1 MKLIETPSMK
11 GRLLAGTVIPVA
23 LGVGLAMAP
32 VPAAAA
38 SPLPTAATKAQ
49 PWAAATR
56 PGTGIRATE
65 PLPAAVPKPVQL
77 AACGAKKGCGACGA
91 KKGCGACGAKKGCGA
106 CGACGAGGAVSASCV
121 IPRLAKANPCAAKKG
136 CGAKKACG
144 ACGAKKACGACGAK
158 KACGACGAAKKGCGA
173 CGAAKKGCGA
183 CGACGACG
191 GKPAV
196 KITNAEAAA
205 AYDCLLKELKAAYA
219 KSGNTVA
226 RAYARWKRYSKRPY
240 PSATHGNRLVSN
252 YGNRAARRY
261 INYEKVKRM
270 PAGSVLAKD
279 SFLVQADGK
288 LALGPLFVMEKM
300 ARGWNAASRDW
311 KYTMITPDGKIAGT
325 TRGKGA
331 AAMKFCYECHNAAA
345 ERDALFFLP
354 KAHRVAR

>member
-1 MKLIETPSMK
+1 MKLLRTTSLK
-11 GRLLAGTVIPVA
+11 SRLLAGTVIPVA
-23 LGVGLAMAP
+23 LGVGLAMGAAP
-32 VPAAAA
+32 GAAT
-38 SPLPTAATKAQ
+38 SPLPTATKKAQ
-49 PWAAATR
+49 PAAAAAR
-56 PGTGIRATE
+56 PHTGIRATE

-77 AACGAKKGCGACGA
+77 AACGACGAKQGCGAKKACGACGAKSGCGACGA
-91 KKGCGACGAKKGCGA
+91 AKKGCGA

-136 CGAKKACG
+136 CGA
-144 ACGAKKACGACGAK
+144 CGAKKS
-158 KACGACGAAKKGCGA
+158 ACGACGAAKKG
-173 CGAAKKGCGA
+173 

-219 KSGNTVA
+219 KSGNRVA
-226 RAYARWKRYSKRPY
+226 RAYAGWKRYSKRPY

-261 INYEKVKRM
+261 INYEKVKQM
-270 PAGSVLAKD
+270 PVGSVLAKD

-288 LALGPLFVMEKM
+288 LALGPLFLMEKM

-311 KYTMITPDGKIAGT
+311 KYTMIMPDGKVAGT

-331 AAMKFCYECHNAAA
+331 ATMKFCADCHNAAA

-354 KAHRVAR
+354 KAHRVTR